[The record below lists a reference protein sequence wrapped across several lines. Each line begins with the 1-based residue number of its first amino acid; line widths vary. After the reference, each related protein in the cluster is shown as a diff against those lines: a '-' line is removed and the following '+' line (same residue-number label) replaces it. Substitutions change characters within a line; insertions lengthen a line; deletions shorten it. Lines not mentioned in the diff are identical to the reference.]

1 MKAFYSH
8 PPALAALSHS
18 PCLLPSSC
26 PRVCF
31 YRISFSHTP
40 CLPLTSPPSP
50 DGLASLSFSASP
62 SISGVTEELRR
73 GAQGKSEV

>member
-26 PRVCF
+26 PEF
-31 YRISFSHTP
+31 ASIKSPSATP
-40 CLPLTSPPSP
+40 HAFPSLHLPAQMAGPPCPSLPLPASRVSPRS
-50 DGLASLSFSASP
+50 
-62 SISGVTEELRR
+62 
-73 GAQGKSEV
+73 